1 MNAPRRLTNSRR
13 APGSTGLQYCPV
25 TMGVLEWMIIKA
37 VVLCIA
43 VFIYGFWLGRKDR
56 NG

>member
-1 MNAPRRLTNSRR
+1 
-13 APGSTGLQYCPV
+13 
-25 TMGVLEWMIIKA
+25 MGVYEWMIIKA

-56 NG
+56 DRRDK